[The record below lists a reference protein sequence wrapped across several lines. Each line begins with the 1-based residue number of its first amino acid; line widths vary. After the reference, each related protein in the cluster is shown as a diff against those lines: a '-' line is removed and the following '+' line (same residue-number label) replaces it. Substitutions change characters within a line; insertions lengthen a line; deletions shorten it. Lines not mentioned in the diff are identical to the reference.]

1 MIVGSHA
8 PKSSRWAAT
17 ARWAKVVPIGLH
29 QRPHDVSLGAATMVM
44 AAAIAL
50 SVGGHCYYR
59 DNYDDDG
66 HGRHPC

>member
-1 MIVGSHA
+1 
-8 PKSSRWAAT
+8 
-17 ARWAKVVPIGLH
+17 
-29 QRPHDVSLGAATMVM
+29 MVM

-50 SVGGHCYYR
+50 FVGGHCYYR